1 MLPARPVA
9 QQGYAN
15 RHQGDIIFLMST
27 TAASTG
33 WLPAI
38 DRVCFV
44 LATLLMLCGLTG
56 CNSATP
62 RPPAV
67 YKDEAFSTQSAFSRD
82 YAASVR
88 AICEAARRALLSQG
102 YVTKDSKADQIN
114 ATKRFQPKDAAYT
127 EIEFNVVCTP
137 VNTAGDRSLLFANA
151 FQGYYTMKK
160 ASTNASVGVSAL
172 GSFSLP
178 LGSSDEALVR
188 IGGETIAS
196 EVFYERFFELI
207 QHYLSSV
214 PDQR

>member
-1 MLPARPVA
+1 
-9 QQGYAN
+9 
-15 RHQGDIIFLMST
+15 MSA
-27 TAASTG
+27 TAASAG

-38 DRVCFV
+38 DRGCFV
-44 LATLLMLCGLTG
+44 LAMLMLLCALCG
-56 CNSATP
+56 CNSVTP

-67 YKDEAFSTQSAFSRD
+67 YKDEAFSTQSSFSRD
-82 YAASVR
+82 YTASVR
-88 AICEAARRALLSQG
+88 ATCEAARRALLSQG

-127 EIEFNVVCTP
+127 EIEFSVVCTP

-151 FQGYYTMKK
+151 FQGHYILKK
-160 ASTNASVGVSAL
+160 SSTNASVGVSAL

-178 LGSSDEALVR
+178 LGSTDEALVR

-196 EVFYERFFELI
+196 EVFYVRFFDLI

-214 PDQR
+214 PEQQ